1 LRLPSSESDA
11 NQISLK
17 GYQIAW
23 RRQLMSY
30 EAIRVGFD
38 ASSRVATVTLNR
50 PDKLN
55 SFTRAMH
62 RELCA
67 ALDEVLAAGA
77 RALVLTG
84 AGRGFCAG
92 QDLADLDFT
101 PGAMTDLGAL
111 IDEHFN
117 PLIRRLQA
125 LPLPVIAAVN
135 GTAAGAGANLALA
148 CDLVLAARSAS
159 FIQAFVKIGLVPDS
173 GGTWFLPQ
181 RVGMARALGLAL
193 TGDKLGAE
201 KAESWG
207 LVWQVV
213 EDTDLTAAA
222 AKLAAQ
228 LAQQPTRA
236 IAAIKHAMRASATQT
251 LDQQLD
257 LERDL
262 QRELGASHDYAEGVQ
277 AFIEKRAPRFEGR

>member
-1 LRLPSSESDA
+1 
-11 NQISLK
+11 
-17 GYQIAW
+17 
-23 RRQLMSY
+23 MSY
-30 EAIRVGFD
+30 EAIRVEFD
-38 ASSRVATVTLNR
+38 ASTHVATLTLNR

-62 RELCA
+62 REVA
-67 ALDEVLAAGA
+67 SALDEVVGANA
-77 RALVLTG
+77 RALILTG
-84 AGRGFCAG
+84 AGRAFCAG

-101 PGAMTDLGAL
+101 PGGMTDLGAL
-111 IDEHFN
+111 IEEHFN
-117 PLIRRLQA
+117 PLVKKLQS
-125 LPLPVIAAVN
+125 LPMPVIAAVN

-148 CDLVLAARSAS
+148 CDVVLAAKSAS

-193 TGDKLGAE
+193 TGERLGAE

-207 LVWQVV
+207 LIWQAV
-213 EDTDLTAAA
+213 DDADLPSAATQ
-222 AKLAAQ
+222 LATQ

-236 IAAIKHAMRASATQT
+236 IVATRQAMRQGTAHT
-251 LDQQLD
+251 LEQQLD

-262 QRELGASHDYAEGVQ
+262 QRELGNSHDYVEGVQ
-277 AFIEKRAPRFEGR
+277 AFMEKRAPRFQGR

>member
-1 LRLPSSESDA
+1 
-11 NQISLK
+11 
-17 GYQIAW
+17 
-23 RRQLMSY
+23 MSY
-30 EAIRVGFD
+30 EAIRVDFD

-55 SFTRAMH
+55 SFTRSMH
-62 RELCA
+62 RELSA
-67 ALDEVLAAGA
+67 ALDEVVVAGA

-101 PGAMTDLGAL
+101 PGATTDLGEL

-213 EDTDLTAAA
+213 DDADLAATA

-236 IAAIKHAMRASATQT
+236 IAAIKQAMRAGATQT

-262 QRELGASHDYAEGVQ
+262 QRELGASRDYAEGVQ

>member
-1 LRLPSSESDA
+1 MP
-11 NQISLK
+11 
-17 GYQIAW
+17 
-23 RRQLMSY
+23 Y
-30 EAIRVGFD
+30 EAVRVDLD

-62 RELCA
+62 QELSA
-67 ALDEVLAAGA
+67 ALDQVVDAGA

-101 PGAMTDLGAL
+101 PGAMTDLGEL
-111 IDEHFN
+111 IDRYFN

-159 FIQAFVKIGLVPDS
+159 FIQAFVKIGLAPDS
-173 GGTWFLPQ
+173 GGTWLLPQ
-181 RVGMARALGLAL
+181 RIGMARALGLAM
-193 TGDKLGAE
+193 TGDKLSAE

-213 EDTDLTAAA
+213 DDAELGSVA
-222 AKLAAQ
+222 AKLAIH

-236 IAAIKHAMRASATQT
+236 LAAIKHAMRASATQT

>member
-1 LRLPSSESDA
+1 
-11 NQISLK
+11 
-17 GYQIAW
+17 
-23 RRQLMSY
+23 MSY
-30 EAIRVGFD
+30 QAIQLD
-38 ASSRVATVTLNR
+38 IDQAARVATVTLNR

-62 RELCA
+62 RELQS
-67 ALDEVLAAGA
+67 ALDEVEAASA
-77 RALVLTG
+77 RALILTG

-101 PGAMTDLGAL
+101 PGASTDLGTL

-117 PLIRRLQA
+117 PLIRRLQH
-125 LPLPVIAAVN
+125 LPIPVIAAVN

-148 CDLVLAARSAS
+148 CDLVLAARSSS

-201 KAESWG
+201 QAERWG
-207 LVWQVV
+207 LIWRTVDDDALIASAGQ
-213 EDTDLTAAA
+213 
-222 AKLAAQ
+222 LAAQ
-228 LAQQPTRA
+228 LAQQPTFA
-236 IAAIKHAMRASATQT
+236 IASIKQALRASITHT

-262 QRELGASHDYAEGVQ
+262 QRQLGQSHDYAEGAK

>member
-1 LRLPSSESDA
+1 
-11 NQISLK
+11 
-17 GYQIAW
+17 
-23 RRQLMSY
+23 MSY
-30 EAIRVGFD
+30 DAIQLELDR
-38 ASSRVATVTLNR
+38 AANVATVTLNR

-62 RELCA
+62 RELQS
-67 ALDEVLAAGA
+67 ALDEVEKAGA
-77 RALVLTG
+77 RALILTG

-101 PGAMTDLGAL
+101 PGASTDLGAL

-117 PLIRRLQA
+117 PLIRRLQRM
-125 LPLPVIAAVN
+125 PIPVIAAVN

-148 CDLVLAARSAS
+148 CDLVFAARSSS

-181 RVGMARALGLAL
+181 RIGMARALGLAL

-201 KAESWG
+201 QAEQWG
-207 LVWQVV
+207 LIWRAVDD
-213 EDTDLTAAA
+213 DT
-222 AKLAAQ
+222 LAASVRQVANQ
-228 LAQQPTRA
+228 LAQQPTLA
-236 IAAIKHAMRASATQT
+236 IASIKQSMRDSINNT

-257 LERDL
+257 VERDL
-262 QRELGASHDYAEGVQ
+262 QRKLGQSYDYSEGVK

>member
-1 LRLPSSESDA
+1 
-11 NQISLK
+11 
-17 GYQIAW
+17 
-23 RRQLMSY
+23 MTY
-30 EAIRVGFD
+30 EAIGVDID
-38 ASSRVATVTLNR
+38 AATRVATVTLNR

-62 RELCA
+62 QELSA
-67 ALDEVLAAGA
+67 ALDEVEAAGT
-77 RALVLTG
+77 RALILTG

-101 PGAMTDLGAL
+101 PGAMTDLGDL
-111 IDEHFN
+111 IDKHFN

-181 RVGMARALGLAL
+181 RVGMARALGLAI
-193 TGDKLGAE
+193 TGDKLSAD

-207 LVWQVV
+207 LIWKAVD
-213 EDTDLTAAA
+213 DTELQSTATQ
-222 AKLAAQ
+222 LAAQ
-228 LAQQPTRA
+228 LAQQPTGA
-236 IAAIKHAMRASATQT
+236 IAAIKQAMRSSATQT

-257 LERDL
+257 LERDM
-262 QRELGASHDYAEGVQ
+262 QRELGASHDYSEGVR

>member
-1 LRLPSSESDA
+1 MPF
-11 NQISLK
+11 
-17 GYQIAW
+17 
-23 RRQLMSY
+23 
-30 EAIRVGFD
+30 EAIRVETD
-38 ASSRVATVTLNR
+38 ATTRVATVTLNR

-62 RELCA
+62 RELAA
-67 ALDEVLAAGA
+67 ALDEVEAAGA

-117 PLIRRLQA
+117 PLIKRLQA
-125 LPLPVIAAVN
+125 LPMPVIAAVN

-173 GGTWFLPQ
+173 GGTWFLPK
-181 RVGMARALGLAL
+181 RVGMARALGLAM
-193 TGDKLGAE
+193 TGDKLSAE

-207 LVWQVV
+207 LVWQV
-213 EDTDLTAAA
+213 TDDAELAASAAA
-222 AKLAAQ
+222 LAAQ
-228 LAQQPTRA
+228 LAKQPTRA
-236 IAAIKHAMRASATQT
+236 IVAAREALRASATNT

-277 AFIEKRAPRFEGR
+277 AFVEKRAPRFEGR